1 MRHSVIFTK
10 NEMMKIVHRLFF
22 LFILLLT
29 LLVQSPS
36 GTTFEGTQSC
46 LHGPAEQWDEAI
58 PLGNGMIGAL
68 VWQKGANLRISIDR
82 ADLWDLR
89 PTKEIEKYTYQW
101 AYLHKL
107 SGDWDTVWK
116 VADEPYDRDAAPTKI
131 PGQLLNSI
139 SANLGNLFPLSW
151 ILPLPFAP
159 LSGRGYFFLNLYRC
173 NTEYRPL
180 FLERDQHPSYPYSP
194 CLLI

>member
-1 MRHSVIFTK
+1 
-10 NEMMKIVHRLFF
+10 MKIVHRLFF

-29 LLVQSPS
+29 LLVQSLAQPS
-36 GTTFEGTQSC
+36 KTHNLVFTDLPQ
-46 LHGPAEQWDEAI
+46 QWDEAI

-101 AYLHKL
+101 AYQHKL

-116 VADEPYDRDAAPTKI
+116 V
-131 PGQLLNSI
+131 
-139 SANLGNLFPLSW
+139 
-151 ILPLPFAP
+151 
-159 LSGRGYFFLNLYRC
+159 C
-173 NTEYRPL
+173 
-180 FLERDQHPSYPYSP
+180 
-194 CLLI
+194 